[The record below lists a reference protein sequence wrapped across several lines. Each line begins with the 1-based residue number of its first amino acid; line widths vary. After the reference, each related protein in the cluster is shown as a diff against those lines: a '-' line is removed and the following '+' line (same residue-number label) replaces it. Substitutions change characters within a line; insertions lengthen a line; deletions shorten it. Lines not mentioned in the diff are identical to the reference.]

1 MASVTSPSSN
11 SSVQQQEQ
19 SDRLQ
24 LQQGFV
30 ALQSGEDEDDADDTD
45 DLRPPPR
52 SPRLSKSPRQESR
65 QASYTNGS
73 TSSNAAAAAAA
84 QSGSYYGDE
93 RRSLQK
99 ATSSMA
105 GINLDDTFDYEEEQ
119 DRMGTMSDLN
129 LNLGRSSIDLP
140 IDHSRQP
147 SNMTSTMTS
156 MSTLTGASPMS
167 YVFSGS
173 ASGGRV
179 SSGASSRE
187 SSPPTTSTSGGIAGS
202 RQRQQ
207 MGNNNRGFSPSGKC
221 LANRTIVTCAYSQL
235 QCSMRRTSSCSY
247 RNQQSVDIDWY
258 ILMCLFVGAVVHVSI
273 HQAVQL
279 YEFLAFIEACTW

>member
-1 MASVTSPSSN
+1 MASVTSPSNN

-24 LQQGFV
+24 MQQGFV
-30 ALQSGEDEDDADDTD
+30 ALQSGDDDDDDADDADDTD

-73 TSSNAAAAAAA
+73 TSSNAVAAAA
-84 QSGSYYGDE
+84 QSSSYYGDE

-105 GINLDDTFDYEEEQ
+105 GVNLDDAFDYEEEQ

-179 SSGASSRE
+179 SSDASSRE
-187 SSPPTTSTSGGIAGS
+187 SSPPTTSTSGGIAGNS

-207 MGNNNRGFSPSGKC
+207 MSSNNRGFSPS
-221 LANRTIVTCAYSQL
+221 
-235 QCSMRRTSSCSY
+235 
-247 RNQQSVDIDWY
+247 
-258 ILMCLFVGAVVHVSI
+258 
-273 HQAVQL
+273 
-279 YEFLAFIEACTW
+279 

>member
-1 MASVTSPSSN
+1 MASVTSPSNN

-24 LQQGFV
+24 MQQVFV
-30 ALQSGEDEDDADDTD
+30 ALQSGDEDDDADDADDAD

-73 TSSNAAAAAAA
+73 TSSNAAAAAA
-84 QSGSYYGDE
+84 QSSSYYGDE

-105 GINLDDTFDYEEEQ
+105 GVNLDDAFDYEEEQ

-187 SSPPTTSTSGGIAGS
+187 SSPPTTSTSGGIAGN

-207 MGNNNRGFSPSGKC
+207 MSSTNRGFSPSGKC
-221 LANRTIVTCAYSQL
+221 LTMQSTVYIYIYICMLLYRSLVGILIVPVHI
-235 QCSMRRTSSCSY
+235 MISY
-247 RNQQSVDIDWY
+247 WH
-258 ILMCLFVGAVVHVSI
+258 AVVYSYMSI
-273 HQAVQL
+273 
-279 YEFLAFIEACTW
+279 

>member
-1 MASVTSPSSN
+1 VQRTAAHRLEISMASVTSPSSN
-11 SSVQQQEQ
+11 SSVQQQDQ
-19 SDRLQ
+19 ADRLQ

-30 ALQSGEDEDDADDTD
+30 ALQSGDDDDDAEDADDTD
-45 DLRPPPR
+45 DLRPPPV

-65 QASYTNGS
+65 QATYTNGS
-73 TSSNAAAAAAA
+73 SSSNAAAAAA
-84 QSGSYYGDE
+84 QSSSYYNDE

-105 GINLDDTFDYEEEQ
+105 GINLDDFDYEEEQ

-129 LNLGRSSIDLP
+129 LNLGRSSIDLL

-179 SSGASSRE
+179 SSGGSSRE
-187 SSPPTTSTSGGIAGS
+187 SSPPTTGIAS

-207 MGNNNRGFSPSGKC
+207 QMGGKRGFSPSGKC
-221 LANRTIVTCAYSQL
+221 
-235 QCSMRRTSSCSY
+235 
-247 RNQQSVDIDWY
+247 
-258 ILMCLFVGAVVHVSI
+258 FVAAI
-273 HQAVQL
+273 
-279 YEFLAFIEACTW
+279 